1 MSYSLVIKAA
11 VYAAEKHKYQRRKGF
26 NQVPYINHPLKVSM
40 MLSECDEEDE
50 NILIAAILHDVIEDT
65 DASYEEI
72 SREFNKEIADYVVEV
87 TDDKELPYAIRKEL
101 QVKIAPTLTV
111 GAKKIKIADKI
122 CNIRDIVNYPLD
134 WSTERKLSY
143 IEWAQQVVSGCR
155 NVNPKLEELFELAI
169 NEGLEKLQHE
179 F

>member
-1 MSYSLVIKAA
+1 MSYNLVIKAA

-26 NQVPYINHPLKVSM
+26 NQVPYINHPLKVAQ
-40 MLSECDEEDE
+40 MLIDCDENDE
-50 NILIAAILHDVIEDT
+50 NVLIAAILHDVIEDT

-72 SREFNKEIADYVVEV
+72 SVEFNKEIADLVIEV

-101 QVKIAPTLTV
+101 QVKGAPSLSTS
-111 GAKKIKIADKI
+111 AKKIKIADKI

-143 IEWAQQVVSGCR
+143 LEWAQQVVSGCR
-155 NVNPKLEELFELAI
+155 NVNPSLEEIFNNAL

>member
-1 MSYSLVIKAA
+1 MNSSLIIKAA

-26 NQVPYINHPLKVSM
+26 NQVPYINHPLKVAM
-40 MLSECDEEDE
+40 TLTECDEQDD
-50 NILIAAILHDVIEDT
+50 NVLIAAILHDVIEDT

-72 SREFNKEIADYVVEV
+72 TEEFNKEIADLVIEV

-101 QVKIAPTLTV
+101 QVKGAPTLSEN
-111 GAKKIKIADKI
+111 AKKIKIADKI

-143 IEWAQQVVSGCR
+143 LEWAQQVVSGCR
-155 NVNPKLEELFELAI
+155 NVNAKLEAVFEEAF

>member
-1 MSYSLVIKAA
+1 MNPSLVIQAS

-26 NQVPYINHPLKVSM
+26 NQVPYINHPLKVA
-40 MLSECDEEDE
+40 LTLCECDETEE

-72 SREFNKEIADYVVEV
+72 TREFNKEIADLVIEV

-101 QVKIAPTLTV
+101 QVKGAPSLSE

-143 IEWAQQVVSGCR
+143 LEWAQQVVSGCR
-155 NVNPKLEELFELAI
+155 NVNHKLGEMFDNAF
-169 NEGLEKLQHE
+169 NDGLEKLQHE

>member
-1 MSYSLVIKAA
+1 
-11 VYAAEKHKYQRRKGF
+11 
-26 NQVPYINHPLKVSM
+26 
-40 MLSECDEEDE
+40 MLLADAGEEGE
-50 NILIAAILHDVIEDT
+50 NLIIAAILHDVIEDT

-72 SREFNKEIADYVVEV
+72 ATEFNKEIADIVIEV

-101 QVKIAPTLTV
+101 QVKGAPSLSES
-111 GAKKIKIADKI
+111 AKKIKIADKI

-143 IEWAQQVVSGCR
+143 LEWAQQVVSGCR
-155 NVNPKLEELFELAI
+155 SVNTRLEEVFDNAL